1 MKEIFFITGFI
12 LTVGTVLIIEKTLHK
27 NTSNTNR

>member
-12 LTVGTVLIIEKTLHK
+12 LTVGTVLIIEKTLNK
-27 NTSNTNR
+27 NTSNTN

>member
-12 LTVGTVLIIEKTLHK
+12 LTVSTVLIIEKTLHK
-27 NTSNTNR
+27 NTSNQTK

>member
-27 NTSNTNR
+27 NTTNTN